1 MTSSEHPSDPRLK
14 NRRIAAERT
23 MALQASVFGREP
35 LGLICAAL
43 ALAWIALICRIV
55 SIW

>member
-1 MTSSEHPSDPRLK
+1 MTSSQHSNDPRA
-14 NRRIAAERT
+14 RQRIALTER
-23 MALQASVFGREP
+23 AIPLQASVFGREP

-43 ALAWIALICRIV
+43 ALAWVALICRIA

>member
-43 ALAWIALICRIV
+43 ALAWIALICRIA